1 MPKEFKIYV
10 NQLTSMERGMLFCLP
25 SFIGQVVAQ
34 IDGIMD
40 PYEQGRMMDMI
51 TCWDKIDGD
60 FEKLMQA
67 HSGTRAQSAQ
77 RIKGT
82 IQSDADQKGFEG
94 MITILEEFAAII
106 RKMPNTLPAM
116 EEQRRSAIIN
126 GRLNG
131 EIPVDLRSRM
141 LQYVFDIC
149 MEVAAQTGGAKKIS
163 SKEQAII
170 EMIYD
175 SFGMAQEPSLNLPWS
190 RADESPW

>member
-1 MPKEFKIYV
+1 
-10 NQLTSMERGMLFCLP
+10 
-25 SFIGQVVAQ
+25 
-34 IDGIMD
+34 
-40 PYEQGRMMDMI
+40 MMDMI

-82 IQSDADQKGFEG
+82 IQSDADQEGFEG